1 MSSLV
6 PINMKAEPEVRSLID
21 RAARLLRL
29 NRTEFVLETVIQRAE
44 EIILDH
50 QLISIDKD
58 RFDRFVTALDVS
70 PADNPRLK
78 QLMERKA
85 PWE

>member
-58 RFDRFVTALDVS
+58 RFDRFVTALDTS
-70 PADNPRLK
+70 PTDNPRLK

>member
-58 RFDRFVTALDVS
+58 RFDRFVTALDTS
-70 PADNPRLK
+70 PPDNPRLK

-85 PWE
+85 PWD

>member
-1 MSSLV
+1 MTSLV

-21 RAARLLRL
+21 RAAKLLHL

-44 EIILDH
+44 DVILDH
-50 QLISIDKD
+50 QLISVDKE
-58 RFDRFVTALDVS
+58 RFERFVATLDAA
-70 PADNPRLK
+70 PAKNPRLK
-78 QLMERKA
+78 KLMNRKA